1 MKSQTRDRGQ
11 AVILEAFGA
20 RCVAYSSNKGQ
31 LGVKLGG
38 GSYPELRVLLGS
50 HGMAGAGAKTL
61 SVPLT
66 ALYGGLCWQPDLM
79 SILLPRELRLVS
91 ASPSLSLPAPL
102 SLCQRRSTW
111 CQAAAQAEQ
120 ICRCAGEKAPALG
133 QRTKFIVTW
142 RFVSGQKAGCS
153 VSKGCGQ
160 GGLLEHHRGRG
171 RGMMQGEDAGY
182 TGTSE

>member
-1 MKSQTRDRGQ
+1 MKFQTRDPGR

-20 RCVAYSSNKGQ
+20 WYVAYSSNKVQ

-50 HGMAGAGAKTL
+50 HGMARAGAKTL

-66 ALYGGLCWQPDLM
+66 ALYRGLCWQPDLM

-120 ICRCAGEKAPALG
+120 FCRGAGGKAPALG

-142 RFVSGQKAGCS
+142 RLYQDRRQDAAVVRGVVREGSWSITEAEAG
-153 VSKGCGQ
+153 
-160 GGLLEHHRGRG
+160 
-171 RGMMQGEDAGY
+171 A
-182 TGTSE
+182 